1 MEEVTESYV
10 LLSPQTYPQGGF
22 NCQSSLRFLKYPRLT
37 ESRLSVL
44 FSGAEM
50 THLEQNKCPS
60 EYLVKPFAMVP
71 MWKTNLSRPDRWNQM
86 PVLHAEGNP
95 NRIHPGLLIS
105 TRKIGECGAAVK
117 SVTAKDKRGRKN
129 KRTDRSVFTALCLFT
144 VRQAKLAIS
153 FSVPPKAQDMKATL
167 FFCKW
172 P

>member
-22 NCQSSLRFLKYPRLT
+22 NCQSSLRFLN
-37 ESRLSVL
+37 
-44 FSGAEM
+44 
-50 THLEQNKCPS
+50 THAWLRAGSQSCS
-60 EYLVKPFAMVP
+60 QGL
-71 MWKTNLSRPDRWNQM
+71 RWHI
-86 PVLHAEGNP
+86 L
-95 NRIHPGLLIS
+95 NRINVHQNISLNPLPWYLCGKQTCQDRTDEIKCQFCMQKATPTGSTQGFWIS